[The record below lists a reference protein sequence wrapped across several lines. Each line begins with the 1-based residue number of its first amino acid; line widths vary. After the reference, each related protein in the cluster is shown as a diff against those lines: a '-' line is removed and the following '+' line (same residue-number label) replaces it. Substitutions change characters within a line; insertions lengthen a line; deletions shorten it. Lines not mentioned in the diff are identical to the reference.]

1 MPINKYLKEANW
13 FLRDSNWDMNFPV
26 SAERAEWFL
35 DKEIDVAVDG
45 VIAIDLNVI
54 KDVLEMVGP
63 VYLNDYQT
71 QVSYENFYEK
81 SKVKLKGTF
90 SGINQKSRFYYRPI
104 PRINKH
110 PCS

>member
-1 MPINKYLKEANW
+1 
-13 FLRDSNWDMNFPV
+13 MNFPV

-71 QVSYENFYEK
+71 QVS
-81 SKVKLKGTF
+81 T
-90 SGINQKSRFYYRPI
+90 
-104 PRINKH
+104 RIFMKNPK
-110 PCS
+110 